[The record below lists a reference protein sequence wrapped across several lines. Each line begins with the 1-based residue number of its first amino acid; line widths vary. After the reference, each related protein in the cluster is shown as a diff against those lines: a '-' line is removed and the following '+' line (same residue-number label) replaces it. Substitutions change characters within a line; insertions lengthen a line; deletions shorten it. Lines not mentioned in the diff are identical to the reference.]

1 MSKLSIVSS
10 SQMARI
16 LRHLGFV
23 LVRQKG
29 SHVYYRHPD
38 GRVTVVPVHKGEDL
52 GRGLVRAILRDIE
65 LSPEEFD
72 RLRREV

>member
-29 SHVYYRHPD
+29 SHVFMARESPFAA
-38 GRVTVVPVHKGEDL
+38 VSVPLHREIAPGT
-52 GRGLVRAILRDIE
+52 LRDILNSVG
-65 LSPEEFD
+65 LSVEQF
-72 RLRREV
+72 RGLLRGK